1 MIITQTPLRIS
12 FAGGLTDLPDFYER
26 HGGCVVSST
35 IDKYIYV
42 IIKERFDD
50 KIYIN
55 YSQKEIVDS
64 VDEIKHD
71 LVREAM
77 ETTGITGGVEITT
90 LADVP
95 SEGSGLGSSSSV
107 TVGLLNALYA
117 FRGDVQPAER
127 LAQEASEIE
136 IERCGKPVGK
146 QDQYIAAYGGL
157 RCFDFKKDGTVD
169 AERLPLDSNQK
180 RHLSDNLMLIYT
192 ARTRIA
198 DGILAEQKGLMTEK
212 HEHVAN
218 IKQLAVETRNSL
230 SAGDLDGLGEILD
243 RGWQWKR
250 GMSSGVSDDEID
262 AIYHR
267 ARDAGAIGGK
277 LCGAGAGGFFMLYCP
292 LHLQSRIR
300 SAMHEYRELPF
311 NLERDGSK
319 VIFNMRRYEW
329 K

>member
-42 IIKERFDD
+42 IINERFDD

-55 YSQKEIVDS
+55 YSKKEIVDS

-77 ETTGITGGVEITT
+77 KTTRITSGVEITT

-95 SEGSGLGSSSSV
+95 SEGSGLGSSGSV
-107 TVGLLNALYA
+107 TVGLLNALYT

-127 LAQEASEIE
+127 LAEEASEIE

-157 RCFDFKKDGTVD
+157 RCFDFHKDGSVD
-169 AERLPLDSNQK
+169 TERLPLDNDQK
-180 RHLSDNLMLIYT
+180 RYLSENLMLIYT
-192 ARTRIA
+192 ARTRSA
-198 DGILAEQKGLMTEK
+198 DGILAEQIGLMTEK
-212 HEHVAN
+212 HEHVVN
-218 IKQLAVETRNSL
+218 IKQLAIETRNTL
-230 SAGDLDGLGEILD
+230 SFGDLDGLGGILD

-250 GMSSGVSDDEID
+250 GMSSRVSDDGID
-262 AIYHR
+262 AIYQL
-267 ARDAGAIGGK
+267 ARDTGAIGGK
-277 LCGAGAGGFFMLYCP
+277 ICGAGAGGFFMLYCP
-292 LHLQSRIR
+292 HHLQSRVR
-300 SAMHEYRELPF
+300 SALSEYRELPF